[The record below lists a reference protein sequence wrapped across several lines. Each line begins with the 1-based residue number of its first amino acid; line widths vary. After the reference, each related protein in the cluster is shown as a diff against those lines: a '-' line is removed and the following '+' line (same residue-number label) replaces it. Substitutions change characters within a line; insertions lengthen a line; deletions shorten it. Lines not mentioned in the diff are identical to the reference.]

1 MKSRIKIY
9 KEELEEILEI
19 LNKFPEPVDM
29 VELEYNSN
37 EIGHLLD
44 LIVPTSIQGRLGE
57 FKVRITDVDTW

>member
-29 VELEYNSN
+29 VELKYNSN